1 MINVNRINSNFFP
14 WVNDP
19 AAVVKKQGK
28 KLENLSDGRTK
39 KKTLLKKT
47 VIKEE
52 KMSREVLKSPSI
64 KKGVI
69 DRLVLG
75 ITSRLTV
82 WSAPGVS
89 IN

>member
-1 MINVNRINSNFFP
+1 MLPTQESQLSAMINVNRINSNFFP

-47 VIKEE
+47 VIEGRKDE
-52 KMSREVLKSPSI
+52 SR
-64 KKGVI
+64 
-69 DRLVLG
+69 
-75 ITSRLTV
+75 
-82 WSAPGVS
+82 SA
-89 IN
+89 